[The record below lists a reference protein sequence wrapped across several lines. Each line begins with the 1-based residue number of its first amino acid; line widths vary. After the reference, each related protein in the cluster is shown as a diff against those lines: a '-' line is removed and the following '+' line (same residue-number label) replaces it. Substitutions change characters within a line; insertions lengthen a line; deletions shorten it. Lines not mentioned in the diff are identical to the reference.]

1 LDVQR
6 DETLPDRIDIRISTF
21 PSTGGEKVVMRI
33 LDRSSNLLKLETLGL
48 SSEIAPQIHDLLNN
62 PHGFFL
68 VTGPT
73 GSGKTTTLYAM
84 LSCLNNNE
92 KNIVTME
99 DPVEYD
105 LHGITQSQVNL
116 KTGFTFEN
124 GLRSILRQD
133 PDIIMIGEI
142 RDKPTV
148 QIAIESA
155 LTGHLVLSTLHT
167 NDAAGAI
174 TRLLDMGIEPFLIS
188 ATVSGILA
196 QRLAKRL
203 CDHCKELATPTSEQR
218 AFINNYGVDF
228 EHSYISKG
236 CTECNFF
243 GHRGRIGIFELLK
256 IDDTLRA
263 MIIQKVSASSLR
275 DYASAQ
281 GMKLM
286 MGDAL
291 EKVAQGLISMQELWA
306 IIEIKK
312 L

>member
-1 LDVQR
+1 
-6 DETLPDRIDIRISTF
+6 
-21 PSTGGEKVVMRI
+21 M
-33 LDRSSNLLKLETLGL
+33 
-48 SSEIAPQIHDLLNN
+48 HN

-84 LSCLNNNE
+84 LSQLNKPE

-105 LHGITQSQVNL
+105 LDGITQSQVNL
-116 KTGFTFEN
+116 KRGFTFEN
-124 GLRSILRQD
+124 GLRSMLRQD

-188 ATVSGILA
+188 ATVSGVLA
-196 QRLAKRL
+196 QRLARRL
-203 CDHCKELATPTSEQR
+203 CDSCKEPVMLSDDHKKFLKRHGFE
-218 AFINNYGVDF
+218 V

-236 CTECNFF
+236 CSECNFF
-243 GHRGRIGIFELLK
+243 GHRGRLGIFEFLK
-256 IDDTLRA
+256 IDDALRA
-263 MIIQKVSASSLR
+263 MIVQKADASSLR
-275 DYASAQ
+275 DYASTH
-281 GMKLM
+281 GMKLLIK
-286 MGDAL
+286 DAL
-291 EKVAQGLISMQELWA
+291 EKVAQGLISLQELWA
-306 IIEIKK
+306 LIEI
-312 L
+312 